1 MNTTDKFL
9 NLSGEATLQSVFKST
24 MERTGK
30 ELNCVRIG
38 IIQEFYPEDLTAK
51 VLISNKKDLGQNT
64 DGTQNF
70 RDFALVRAKVC
81 YCNPFVTYPL
91 TQGMECVLL
100 FNDREIESWFV
111 NGGVNPLAYP
121 RMHALTD
128 CIALCGIRSIP
139 QIISILAD
147 CLNLFYGNSNI
158 AISNDLINITS
169 GTVQASNLQAMN
181 GASGNIVDSQGKTL
195 AKVEHGIITEIY

>member
-9 NLSGEATLQSVFKST
+9 NLSGEATLQSVFKNT

-51 VLISNKKDLGQNT
+51 VLISNKKDLGQNS

-91 TQGMECVLL
+91 TQG
-100 FNDREIESWFV
+100 I
-111 NGGVNPLAYP
+111 
-121 RMHALTD
+121 
-128 CIALCGIRSIP
+128 
-139 QIISILAD
+139 Q
-147 CLNLFYGNSNI
+147 
-158 AISNDLINITS
+158 
-169 GTVQASNLQAMN
+169 
-181 GASGNIVDSQGKTL
+181 
-195 AKVEHGIITEIY
+195 